1 MKGLFA
7 LTAAGVLSASA
18 VAFAQDKKSV
28 STVRCEETVT
38 AVGVSSHTE
47 GGRDFERYK
56 GQVPPGLAR
65 ARAIDNWTLQISN
78 ACPAYSARWWRARAA
93 RVDCEGTAGHEY
105 CTATAQPARK
115 LLSYLLP
122 Y

>member
-1 MKGLFA
+1 MKGL
-7 LTAAGVLSASA
+7 LTLAAVGVISASTMT
-18 VAFAQDKKSV
+18 FAQSKPAPIALLCN
-28 STVRCEETVT
+28 STIT
-38 AVGVSSHTE
+38 AVGVSSYTE

-65 ARAIDNWTLQISN
+65 ARAIENWSLQISN
-78 ACPAYSARWWRARAA
+78 GCPAYSARWWRARAA
-93 RVDCEGTAGHEY
+93 RVDCEGTTGHEY

-115 LLSYLLP
+115 LLSYLLS

>member
-1 MKGLFA
+1 MKGL
-7 LTAAGVLSASA
+7 LTLSAVGVICASA
-18 VAFAQDKKSV
+18 VAFAQDKTAALAV
-28 STVRCEETVT
+28 SCESIVS

-65 ARAIDNWTLQISN
+65 ARAIENWTLQVSN

-93 RVDCEGTAGHEY
+93 RVDCEGTMGHEY

-115 LLSYLLP
+115 LLSYLLS

>member
-1 MKGLFA
+1 MKGL
-7 LTAAGVLSASA
+7 LSCAAVGVMFASA
-18 VAFAQDKKSV
+18 GAIADERSTLRCDTAV
-28 STVRCEETVT
+28 S
-38 AVGVSSHTE
+38 AVGVSSHVE

-56 GQVPPGLAR
+56 GQVPPGIAR
-65 ARAIDNWTLQISN
+65 LRAIENWTLQVSN

-93 RVDCEGTAGHEY
+93 RVDCEGTPGHEY

-115 LLSYLLP
+115 LLSYLMP

>member
-1 MKGLFA
+1 MKGLIVLA
-7 LTAAGVLSASA
+7 AAGVLSASVDALAEDRLA
-18 VAFAQDKKSV
+18 VNCERAV
-28 STVRCEETVT
+28 S
-38 AVGVSSHTE
+38 AVGISSHVE

-65 ARAIDNWTLQISN
+65 QRAIENWQLHISN

-93 RVDCEGTAGHEY
+93 RVDCEGATGKEY

-115 LLSYLLP
+115 LLSYLMP